1 MLLTKKTEKPE
12 KVWDQQCN
20 LEKSSALSIGID
32 DHNSRRAERVL
43 YIVSVLTLLFVL
55 TELVGGYLA
64 HSLAVITDAFH
75 MLSDLCS
82 FLVSIVAIRLSRRS
96 PTSRHS
102 FGFQR
107 AEVLGALSS
116 ILVIWVLTG
125 ALLYLAILRIVDHE
139 YEVEPNTMMLTAGIG
154 VCFNL
159 LIGAM
164 LHLVWHTAGSNAAVA
179 HGHSHSLTSAKSAT
193 AAEEGGSVTSETE
206 YQHEHHHKNLNIRAA
221 FVHVLG
227 DLVQSLGVLIAA
239 LIIKFTGYAI
249 ADPICTFMFSIL
261 VLVTTVPVF
270 GDTLTILME
279 ATPRQIDLQK
289 LYNDL
294 IGLPGVIGVHSL
306 RVWSLKSDT
315 FAATAHL
322 ELAFNG
328 GSIKDKYFADSVV
341 AMAQQK
347 MISRHHIRFV
357 TVQTHC
363 HQMGTTAA
371 SEKARQMADVF
382 SSSADSIESD
392 VEAAAAAVGGMR
404 EVMLNDKQ

>member
-1 MLLTKKTEKPE
+1 MFLAKKTDKSEKL
-12 KVWDQQCN
+12 WDQQCI
-20 LEKSSALSIGID
+20 LEKNSALSMSID
-32 DHNSRRAERVL
+32 DHHSRRAERVL
-43 YIVSVLTLLFVL
+43 ILVSALTMLFVL
-55 TELVGGYLA
+55 TEFVGGYLA

-82 FLVSIVAIRLSRRS
+82 FIVSIVAIRLSRCS

-125 ALLYLAILRIVDHE
+125 ALLYLAILRIIDHE

-154 VCFNL
+154 VCFNV
-159 LIGAM
+159 LIGAL
-164 LHLVWHTAGSNAAVA
+164 LHLVWHTAGSNNVMAHT
-179 HGHSHSLTSAKSAT
+179 HGHAHSLPSAKEVA
-193 AAEEGGSVTSETE
+193 AAEEGSSVSSSVAE
-206 YQHEHHHKNLNIRAA
+206 YQQNQHTKNLNIRAA

-261 VLVTTVPVF
+261 VLLTTVSVF

-279 ATPRQIDLQK
+279 ASPSQVDHQK
-289 LYNDL
+289 LYTDL
-294 IGLPGVIGVHSL
+294 ITLPGVVGVHSL
-306 RVWSLKSDT
+306 RVWSLKMDT
-315 FAATAHL
+315 FAATVHL
-322 ELAFNG
+322 ELASSS
-328 GSIKDKYFADSVV
+328 GSVKDKCLADSVV

-347 MISRHHIRFV
+347 LVSRHRIRFV

-363 HQMGTTAA
+363 RQMGSIADEEEQEVTAAHQMHVI
-371 SEKARQMADVF
+371 SLSDEKQ
-382 SSSADSIESD
+382 
-392 VEAAAAAVGGMR
+392 
-404 EVMLNDKQ
+404 Q